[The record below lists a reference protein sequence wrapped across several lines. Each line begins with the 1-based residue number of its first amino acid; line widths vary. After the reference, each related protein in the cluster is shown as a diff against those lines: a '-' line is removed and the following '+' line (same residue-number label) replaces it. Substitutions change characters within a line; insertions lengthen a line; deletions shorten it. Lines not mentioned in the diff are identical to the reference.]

1 MMRKLL
7 WMKLNYSTV
16 KWVLKCKYNP
26 DAPVSK
32 YPTLR
37 FLITHCLAIKV
48 TITLS
53 YVTGDM

>member
-1 MMRKLL
+1 MMR
-7 WMKLNYSTV
+7 KLNYSTV